1 LTHRLSLGI
10 MECVI
15 HDLIHYKNTMEE
27 KKRVVIGLLGETGSG
42 KDTVARYLKTRY
54 NAHLLRFADPIKETL
69 SLYFERFSK
78 DDQQWLAMLLKE
90 RFGKDILGKALK
102 PHIDGAEG
110 IVSINGLRFPEDLDF
125 VREFTPSYI
134 LYVTAPQK
142 LRWERA
148 HKRGEKT
155 DDGQDFEHFQKMEL
169 VPTEVHIP
177 EIGAKADF
185 TIVNDQGLDELL
197 AATDAVMEQI
207 LKS

>member
-1 LTHRLSLGI
+1 
-10 MECVI
+10 
-15 HDLIHYKNTMEE
+15 MEE
-27 KKRVVIGLLGETGSG
+27 NKRVVIGLVGETGSG

-90 RFGKDILGKALK
+90 RFGKDILGKALR
-102 PHIDGAEG
+102 PHIDAAEG
-110 IVSINGLRFPEDLDF
+110 LVSINGLRFPEDLDF
-125 VREFTPSYI
+125 VKTFSPSFV

-148 HKRGEKT
+148 HTRGEKS
-155 DDGQDFEHFQKMEL
+155 DDQRDFAYFQKLEL

-177 EIGAKADF
+177 EIGARADF
-185 TIVNDQGLDELL
+185 TIVNDRGLDELL
-197 AATDAVMEQI
+197 AATDAVMEKI

>member
-1 LTHRLSLGI
+1 MDEG
-10 MECVI
+10 
-15 HDLIHYKNTMEE
+15 
-27 KKRVVIGLLGETGSG
+27 KRMVIGLVGETGSG
-42 KDTVARYLKTRY
+42 KDTVAHYLKTRY

-90 RFGKDILGKALK
+90 RFGKDILGKALR
-102 PHIDGAEG
+102 PHIDAAEG
-110 IVSINGLRFPEDLDF
+110 LVSINGLRFPEDLDF
-125 VREFTPSYI
+125 VKTFSPSFV

-148 HKRGEKT
+148 HKRGEKS
-155 DDGQDFEHFQKMEL
+155 DDREDFAYFQKLEL

-177 EIGAKADF
+177 EIGARADF
-185 TIVNDQGLDELL
+185 TIVNDRGLDELL
-197 AATDAVMEQI
+197 AATDAVMEKI

>member
-1 LTHRLSLGI
+1 MDEGS
-10 MECVI
+10 
-15 HDLIHYKNTMEE
+15 
-27 KKRVVIGLLGETGSG
+27 RVVIGLVGETGSG

-54 NAHLLRFADPIKETL
+54 GAHLLRFADPIKETL

-90 RFGKDILGKALK
+90 RFGKDILGKALR
-102 PHIDGAEG
+102 PHIDAAEG
-110 IVSINGLRFPEDLDF
+110 LVSINGLRFPEDFDF
-125 VREFTPSYI
+125 VQTFSPSFV

-148 HKRGEKT
+148 HMRGEKS
-155 DDGQDFEHFQKMEL
+155 DDQQDFTYFQKLEL

-177 EIGAKADF
+177 EIGAQADF
-185 TIVNDQGLDELL
+185 TIVNDQGLTELL
-197 AATDAVMEQI
+197 AATDAVMEKI

>member
-1 LTHRLSLGI
+1 
-10 MECVI
+10 MNA
-15 HDLIHYKNTMEE
+15 KQKM
-27 KKRVVIGLLGETGSG
+27 VIGLVGETGSG
-42 KDTVARYLKTRY
+42 KDTVAHYLKTRY
-54 NAHLLRFADPIKETL
+54 SAHLLRFADPIKETL

-90 RFGKDILGKALK
+90 RFGKDILGKALR
-102 PHIDGAEG
+102 PHVETAEG
-110 IVSINGLRFPEDLDF
+110 IISINGLRFPEDYDF
-125 VREFTPSYI
+125 VREFSPSFI

-148 HKRGEKT
+148 RTRGEKS
-155 DDGQDFEHFQKMEL
+155 DDQEDFVYFQKLEL

-185 TIVNDQGLDELL
+185 TIVNDQGLTELL

-207 LKS
+207 LKA